1 LILKRVKT
9 LNLYLRMKTTM
20 EAAMEKLEA
29 LNKEEN
35 RERELY

>member
-1 LILKRVKT
+1 
-9 LNLYLRMKTTM
+9 MKTTM